1 MAFSS
6 HMAFARNRAGQLVAA
21 NDLPSVGPAIFYCA
35 GCGGEV
41 TLCRQDASQAD
52 FRHVRPAACE
62 LGAQRAL
69 HAAAV
74 QLLAE
79 SRFVVAPAL
88 TQKGTGHCKRHMIEE
103 WGLASVRTTVDGIP
117 VDFFAET
124 LAGPM
129 IIQIAIKSLY
139 NASTRSTIR
148 ALGYAA
154 LEISIPKPGEV
165 LGIGDLREVVLHG
178 LTNKVWLWHP
188 AIGNRE
194 RHAQPKRR
202 PAEVALLFGEVEK
215 PAAKLSVPVAVTPW
229 VQAGGLAADAAY
241 RQLPVAEK
249 IRALEQQLGEPCA
262 RWPDA
267 VDVDVTGKG
276 SFCVD
281 PRVWQ
286 ADIFGKFVRP
296 AAEGASTRDFTMLT
310 VLGWLDMRY
319 RIVPAFEDAEKVAV
333 HQYLLALTAQGYLAE
348 LPDQQFRVVPE
359 PRPNGLSTLRWNP
372 DARLSV
378 SGLRVCSERVRL
390 EIPVNQV
397 QRLLEYFEDG
407 HPAVSVATFVQDL
420 MLRLHAPERTV
431 VALLREADLVVG

>member
-1 MAFSS
+1 
-6 HMAFARNRAGQLVAA
+6 
-21 NDLPSVGPAIFYCA
+21 
-35 GCGGEV
+35 
-41 TLCRQDASQAD
+41 CRQNASQAY
-52 FRHVRPAACE
+52 FQHVGPVACE
-62 LGAQRAL
+62 LGTLHAL
-69 HAAAV
+69 HAAAL

-79 SRFVVAPAL
+79 SRFVTAPAL
-88 TQKGTGHCKRHMIEE
+88 TQNRKGHGKRSMIEA
-103 WGLASVRTTVDGIP
+103 WGEASVFAKVDGIP

-124 LAGPM
+124 LAGPL

-139 NASTRSTIR
+139 NATTRSTVR

-178 LTNKVWLWHP
+178 LTNKIWLWHP

-194 RHAQPKRR
+194 CHVPPQRQ
-202 PAEVALLFGEVEK
+202 PAEVALLFGEVER

-229 VQAGGLAADAAY
+229 MQAGGLAADAAY

-249 IRALEQQLGEPCA
+249 LRALERQLGEPCA

-281 PRVWQ
+281 PRIWQ

-310 VLGWLDMRY
+310 VLDWLYMRY

-333 HQYLLALTAQGYLAE
+333 QQYFRALTAQGYLTE
-348 LPDQQFRVVPE
+348 LPDQQFHVLPE
-359 PRPNGLSTLRWNP
+359 PRSDERSPLRWNP

-378 SGLRVCSERVRL
+378 SGLRVCSQRVRL
-390 EIPVNQV
+390 EIPANQV

-420 MLRLHAPERTV
+420 MRRLHAPERTI

>member
-1 MAFSS
+1 MALSS
-6 HMAFARNRAGQLVAA
+6 HMAFAMNTAGQVVAA
-21 NDLPSVGPAIFYCA
+21 NDLPSLGPTLFHCA

-41 TLCRQDASQAD
+41 SLCRQNGSQAY
-52 FRHVRPAACE
+52 FRHVRPATCE
-62 LGAQRAL
+62 FGVQRAL
-69 HAAAV
+69 HAATLH
-74 QLLAE
+74 LLAE
-79 SRFVVAPAL
+79 SRFVAPPAL
-88 TQKGTGHCKRHMIEE
+88 THNGNGHGKRRMIEE
-103 WGLASVRTTVDGIP
+103 WGQASVCTTVDGVP

-124 LAGPM
+124 LAGPL
-129 IIQIAIKSLY
+129 IIQIAIRSLY
-139 NASTRSTIR
+139 DASTRSTIR

-154 LEISIPKPGEV
+154 LEISIPKPDEV

-188 AIGNRE
+188 AIGNRD
-194 RHAQPKRR
+194 RHAQPKQR

-229 VQAGGLAADAAY
+229 VQAGGLAAGAAY

-249 IRALEQQLGEPCA
+249 IRALEQQLGEPCE

-267 VDVDVTGKG
+267 IDVDVTGKG

-281 PRVWQ
+281 PRFWQ

-296 AAEGASTRDFTMLT
+296 AVEGASTADFTMLT

-319 RIVPAFEDAEKVAV
+319 RIVPEFEDAEKLAV
-333 HQYLLALTAQGYLAE
+333 HQYLRALTAQGYLTA
-348 LPDQQFRVVPE
+348 LPDQQFRVLPE
-359 PRPNGLSTLRWNP
+359 PRPNELSTLRWNP

-378 SGLRVCSERVRL
+378 GGLRVCSERVRL
-390 EIPVNQV
+390 QIPANQV

-407 HPAVSVATFVQDL
+407 HPAVAVATFVQDL
-420 MLRLHAPERTV
+420 MLRLHAPERTI